1 MRPIL
6 LKTFILDDKQLLIQ
20 LLDEVKLLRKEN
32 ELNKQENEQLKL
44 RVGEL
49 EAKLKK
55 YENPKNSGNSSIP
68 PSQDPFRKTKSL
80 RGKSKRKPGGQKG
93 RKGKKLEMSS
103 TPDKVVLH
111 DITNCDCCGQTLSNE
126 PQGFDSR
133 QVFDLPPIKMF
144 VTEHRRS
151 KKTCRH
157 CGSQNKASF
166 PEGLVQPAQ
175 YGDNLKALCAYLQN
189 YQMLPYARCSEFI
202 EDLTGHPI
210 ATGSL
215 SNFQRQ
221 CFELLVPYEEEAKRQ
236 LLKAPVLHA
245 DETGVRLN
253 GKNQWVH
260 VLSNSTVSFFAH
272 HPKRGKEAMDDI
284 GLLEKYK
291 GILVHDRFASYFSYK
306 CEHSL
311 CNAHILRELSYV
323 EEAFEAPWA
332 KEIEKLLVR
341 ANTKKGRDANLKTS
355 YYTRVFNKYTSLV
368 RPVIKNYNKKF
379 KKTNEQ
385 RLAFALEKHKYLFL
399 KFIKQPEVPFDN
411 NQAERDLR
419 MIKVKQKISGCFRSQ
434 THASYFASIRGYIS
448 TLKKNDQNVLEKIKS
463 VFLEKPFM
471 PVMGE

>member
-1 MRPIL
+1 M
-6 LKTFILDDKQLLIQ
+6 KTPVLDDKQLLIQ
-20 LLDEVKLLRKEN
+20 VLNEVKLLRKEN
-32 ELNKQENEQLKL
+32 ELNRQENEQLKL

-49 EAKLKK
+49 EAKLEK

-103 TPDKVVLH
+103 IPDKVIFH
-111 DITNCDCCGQTLSNE
+111 DIANCDCCGHALPKES
-126 PQGFDSR
+126 QGFDAR

-157 CGSQNKASF
+157 CGIQNKASF

-236 LLKAPVLHA
+236 LLKSPVLHA

-419 MIKVKQKISGCFRSQ
+419 MIKVKQKVSGCFRSQ